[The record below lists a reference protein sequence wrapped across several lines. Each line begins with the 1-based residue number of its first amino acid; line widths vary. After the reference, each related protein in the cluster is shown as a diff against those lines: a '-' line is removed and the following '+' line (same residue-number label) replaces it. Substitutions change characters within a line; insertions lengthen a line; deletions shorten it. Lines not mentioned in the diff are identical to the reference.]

1 MTDLFAALLLGIIEG
16 ITEFLP
22 ISSTGHLIV
31 VGDLLDFNGE
41 RATAF
46 KIIIQLGAILAVM
59 WEFRQRILSVV
70 TGLGS
75 DPMARRFTVNLMIA
89 FFPAVVLGLL
99 FADLI
104 EHWLFNP
111 ITVSAADLAFCVQ
124 EVNRYRA
131 TVGAGPLSQQ
141 AALEATAAQAAQ
153 SDHQS
158 GEAHGWVRRNGGPA
172 ENQAPR
178 WSRASSGGNAQTF
191 ISRALQLMWA
201 EGPGGG
207 HYENMRGRFAAT
219 GCAIYSDTAT
229 ATFVQHFR

>member
-1 MTDLFAALLLGIIEG
+1 MKQF
-16 ITEFLP
+16 
-22 ISSTGHLIV
+22 
-31 VGDLLDFNGE
+31 
-41 RATAF
+41 
-46 KIIIQLGAILAVM
+46 
-59 WEFRQRILSVV
+59 
-70 TGLGS
+70 
-75 DPMARRFTVNLMIA
+75 
-89 FFPAVVLGLL
+89 
-99 FADLI
+99 
-104 EHWLFNP
+104 
-111 ITVSAADLAFCVQ
+111 SAAAEID
-124 EVNRYRA
+124 RA